1 LTYVFIKVKIEG
13 GDQMK
18 NMTTKFLNTKEVAE
32 VLRVSERSV
41 FRYIHEGKLK
51 ASKVGYWRINEKD
64 LEIFLQITS
73 NVKIAKKQLKK

>member
-1 LTYVFIKVKIEG
+1 MEG

>member
-1 LTYVFIKVKIEG
+1 MEG

-64 LEIFLQITS
+64 LEKFLQMTS